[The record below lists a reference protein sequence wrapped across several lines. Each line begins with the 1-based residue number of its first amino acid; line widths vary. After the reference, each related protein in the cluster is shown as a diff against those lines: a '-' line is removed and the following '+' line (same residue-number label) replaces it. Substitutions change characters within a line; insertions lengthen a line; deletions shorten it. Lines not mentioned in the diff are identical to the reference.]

1 VGVPSPAPD
10 TGEGAWGLFCLFA
23 PNVLVFA
30 RAYSLKWGLCFLSV
44 LAAVF
49 YLSGLQNHI
58 WLQKAPFFGCTAAGC
73 RRAGVGS
80 TSFRPA
86 ASRGLRPHAAWSDK
100 ERPEVPASDV
110 AKCLGNMYGAG

>member
-1 VGVPSPAPD
+1 MGVPSPAPD

-49 YLSGLQNHI
+49 YLSGLQNPF
-58 WLQKAPFFGCTAAGC
+58 WLHGC
-73 RRAGVGS
+73 RLPTCWRGINFLPACGL
-80 TSFRPA
+80 TRPA
-86 ASRGLRPHAAWSDK
+86 ASRGL
-100 ERPEVPASDV
+100 ER
-110 AKCLGNMYGAG
+110 

>member
-1 VGVPSPAPD
+1 MGVPSPAPD

-58 WLQKAPFFGCTAAGC
+58 TAAGC
-73 RRAGVGS
+73 RRGINFLPACGL
-80 TSFRPA
+80 TRPA
-86 ASRGLRPHAAWSDK
+86 ASRGL
-100 ERPEVPASDV
+100 ER
-110 AKCLGNMYGAG
+110 